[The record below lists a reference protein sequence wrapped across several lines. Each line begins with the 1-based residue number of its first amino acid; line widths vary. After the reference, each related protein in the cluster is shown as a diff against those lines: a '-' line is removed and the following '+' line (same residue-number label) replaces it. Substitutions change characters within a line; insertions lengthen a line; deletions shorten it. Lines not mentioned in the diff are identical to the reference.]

1 MFNRLRGLML
11 IAGVIMLALP
21 SLLFS
26 QPRGS
31 ALGFDGVDDYVRV
44 PDAPSL
50 DMTNGVTIAAWIFL
64 DSYTEWASIVTKGG
78 FPDDGDAITPNNYT
92 VHQSGPSAA
101 SGEFGHLRFT
111 SNLGLAGD
119 SHSIIPLREW
129 HHVAVTFNGEKVR
142 FFLDGRPDGVIPFF
156 GQLEPNDD
164 PLHIGVDFPG
174 IDEYWHGCLDE
185 VMIFNRA
192 LSHKE
197 IRALGDNDR
206 ESIFRALVG
215 FWRFNEGK
223 GEVAHDRSRRRNHG
237 QLFGNPTWKKI
248 DDDDD
253 DDDDDDND
261 DNERDRSWAGELNDN
276 AAPLTLL
283 PNYPNP
289 FNPETEIRFQLRE
302 TSYVVVKIFNI
313 IGEEIRTLMDEP
325 REAGYHHVRWDGKD
339 KNGKAVASGIY
350 LYQLRAGSFSQ
361 VKKMNLLR

>member
-1 MFNRLRGLML
+1 MFNRLRCLML
-11 IAGVIMLALP
+11 VAGVIVLALP
-21 SLLFS
+21 HLLFS

-50 DMTNGVTIAAWIFL
+50 DMTSGVTIAAWIFL

-78 FPDDGDAITPNNYT
+78 IIDDGGALTPNNYT

-101 SGEFGHLRFT
+101 SGELGHLRFT

-142 FFLDGRPDGVIPFF
+142 FFLDGKPDGVVPFF
-156 GQLEPNDD
+156 GQLEPNED

-174 IDEYWHGCLDE
+174 GDEYWHGCLDE

-192 LSHKE
+192 LSREE
-197 IRALGDNDR
+197 IRALRDDDR
-206 ESIFRALVG
+206 KSIFRALVG

-237 QLFGNPTWKKI
+237 QLFGHPTWKDI
-248 DDDDD
+248 DDDDGDGD
-253 DDDDDDND
+253 DD
-261 DNERDRSWAGELNDN
+261 ERDRSRSEEINESS
-276 AAPLTLL
+276 APLTLL

-289 FNPETEIRFQLRE
+289 FNPETEIRFALPQA
-302 TSYVVVKIFNI
+302 SHVVVKIFDLLG
-313 IGEEIRTLMDEP
+313 GEVRTLVDEQ
-325 REAGYHHVRWDGKD
+325 REAGFHRVHWDGKD

-350 LYQLRAGSFSQ
+350 LYQLRAGSFSH
-361 VKKMNLLR
+361 VKKMSLLR